1 MTSDDDSSLLM
12 TSDGVLMTS
21 LIASLNAFLLRWENE
36 MTEEEKKKSRRAR
49 RAKLGQ
55 DLFATQADKPFLLP
69 PKWTFVFR
77 AFSTID
83 GIGKGL
89 HPGGYDLSRISQP
102 YLRELANLR
111 DGSTATTAVKE
122 VGRRLG
128 LRPID
133 IQQAVS
139 QPRTVAALAESVRRI
154 EEGDVKLR
162 VRTLEVS
169 ASDGP

>member
-1 MTSDDDSSLLM
+1 MNDRHL
-12 TSDGVLMTS
+12 
-21 LIASLNAFLLRWENE
+21 
-36 MTEEEKKKSRRAR
+36 
-49 RAKLGQ
+49 
-55 DLFATQADKPFLLP
+55 LFATQADRPFCFP

-89 HPGGYDLSRISQP
+89 DPGVYDLSRIAQP

-128 LRPID
+128 LRPVD
-133 IQQAVS
+133 LQQVVT
-139 QPRTVAALAESVRRI
+139 QPRAVAGLAASVKRI
-154 EEGDVKLR
+154 EEGEVKLR
-162 VRTLEVS
+162 VRTMEVERMLERMDERQTMFGNGLGAALLYNLSLRS
-169 ASDGP
+169 ATAPFQRWLLI

>member
-1 MTSDDDSSLLM
+1 
-12 TSDGVLMTS
+12 
-21 LIASLNAFLLRWENE
+21 

-89 HPGGYDLSRISQP
+89 HPGGYDLSRISHLADRISVASQSHLRYDLSRISQP

-169 ASDGP
+169 VSDGP

>member
-1 MTSDDDSSLLM
+1 MDLCLSRLFDHRWDRQ
-12 TSDGVLMTS
+12 G
-21 LIASLNAFLLRWENE
+21 ASPWRVRSQSHLAAC
-36 MTEEEKKKSRRAR
+36 TCSSRR
-49 RAKLGQ
+49 
-55 DLFATQADKPFLLP
+55 PFP
-69 PKWTFVFR
+69 HR
-77 AFSTID
+77 
-83 GIGKGL
+83 
-89 HPGGYDLSRISQP
+89 YDLSRISQP

-139 QPRTVAALAESVRRI
+139 QPRTVAALAESFRRI

-169 ASDGP
+169 VSDGP

>member
-1 MTSDDDSSLLM
+1 
-12 TSDGVLMTS
+12 
-21 LIASLNAFLLRWENE
+21 

-55 DLFATQADKPFLLP
+55 DLFATQDDKPFLLP
-69 PKWTFVFR
+69 PNWTFVFR

-169 ASDGP
+169 ASERPLRGL